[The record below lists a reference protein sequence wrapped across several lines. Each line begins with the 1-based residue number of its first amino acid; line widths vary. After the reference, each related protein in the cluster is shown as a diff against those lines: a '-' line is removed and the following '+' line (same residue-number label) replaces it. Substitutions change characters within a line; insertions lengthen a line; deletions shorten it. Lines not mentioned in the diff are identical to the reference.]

1 MDITKL
7 SSEERAQ
14 LKAQLDAEEKAER
27 ARIEQERETYKQLVD
42 ATVKASVTK
51 LQLLSAEM
59 MRIKQEVFNEFG
71 TVIKMKNELFKVK
84 SGRQTDT
91 FTTSDSRMS
100 LTLGNRVNEGW
111 DDTVEAGIDMVK
123 EYIKTMAKDENSAN
137 LVDTVMSLL
146 AKDRKG
152 ALKANKVLELEK
164 LAVKSKD
171 ERFLEGINIIK
182 AAYRPVPTCQF
193 IQVEVEMKNEQG
205 NAVNLPLS
213 LSAM

>member
-1 MDITKL
+1 MDL
-7 SSEERAQ
+7 STLTPQERAA
-14 LKAQLDAEEKAER
+14 LKAQLDAEERAER
-27 ARIEQERETYKQLVD
+27 NRIEQERETYKQLVD

-51 LQLLSAEM
+51 LQRLSAEM
-59 MRIKQEVFNEFG
+59 MRIKQDIFNEFG
-71 TVIKMKNELFKVK
+71 TVISMKNELFKVK
-84 SGRQTDT
+84 GDRRSDT

-164 LAVKSKD
+164 LAIKSKN

-193 IQVEVEMKNEQG
+193 IQVEMKDEKG

>member
-1 MDITKL
+1 MDLSKL
-7 SSEERAQ
+7 SVEERAA
-14 LKAQLDAEEKAER
+14 LKAQLDAEERAER
-27 ARIEQERETYKQLVD
+27 NRVEQERETYKQLVD
-42 ATVKASVTK
+42 ATVKTSVTK
-51 LQLLSAEM
+51 LQSLSAEM

-71 TVIKMKNELFKVK
+71 TVINLKNELFKVK

-164 LAVKSKD
+164 LAIKSKD
-171 ERFLEGINIIK
+171 ARFLEGINIIK
-182 AAYRPVPTCQF
+182 AAYRPEPTCEF
-193 IQVEVEMKNEQG
+193 IQVKMRDEQG
-205 NAVNLPLS
+205 NAEQLPLS

>member
-1 MDITKL
+1 
-7 SSEERAQ
+7 
-14 LKAQLDAEEKAER
+14 
-27 ARIEQERETYKQLVD
+27 
-42 ATVKASVTK
+42 
-51 LQLLSAEM
+51 
-59 MRIKQEVFNEFG
+59 
-71 TVIKMKNELFKVK
+71 MKNELFKVK

-91 FTTSDSRMS
+91 FTTSNSRMS

-164 LAVKSKD
+164 LAIKSKD

-193 IQVEVEMKNEQG
+193 IQVEMKDETHLQVELEDLGFGSFRTATHHIWKEEIE
-205 NAVNLPLS
+205 L
-213 LSAM
+213 